1 MTKLAKLE
9 RIESAKQVLRFE
21 AKDYTP
27 WLASDEGLS
36 LLSESLGQSP
46 DWLERI
52 DEEVRVG
59 EFIADI
65 ICRETVHPERTVVI
79 ENQYGPTDHGHL
91 GQILTYAAGKD
102 ALVLIWVAEKIRED
116 HAAAIS
122 YLNQLTDPSFQAF
135 VLEIEFW
142 TIGDSEP
149 APRFNIVSK
158 PNGWSRA
165 EKARTKA
172 ALGNLTPT
180 RKMQRDY
187 WDAVEKQLSET
198 GDPLTPVTAQ
208 PQSWISHGIGK
219 SGVLLGMA
227 MHTRENWIRAEVYLG
242 GPNAKERFQILWEQ
256 RDEIASLLK
265 LELDWQELPDKNDC
279 RVAVMLEGADPN
291 AKNDWQRQHKW
302 LIDTASEIHKVFG
315 PYVKRLA

>member
-1 MTKLAKLE
+1 MKQLAKLE
-9 RIESAKQVLRFE
+9 RIKSAKEVLRFE
-21 AKDYTP
+21 AKDFTP
-27 WLASDEGLS
+27 WLASEEGLG
-36 LLSESLGQSP
+36 LLAESLGQAP

-91 GQILTYAAGKD
+91 GQILTYAAGKE
-102 ALVLIWVAEKIRED
+102 AMVLIWVAEKIRDD
-116 HAAAIS
+116 HAEAIN
-122 YLNQLTDPSFQAF
+122 YLNKLTDRTFQAF
-135 VLEIEFW
+135 ALEIEFW
-142 TIGDSEP
+142 TIGKSDP

-158 PNGWSRA
+158 PNDWSRA
-165 EKARTKA
+165 EKARTRA

-180 RKMQRDY
+180 RLMQRDY
-187 WDAVEKQLSET
+187 WEAVEKRLSET
-198 GDPLTPVTAQ
+198 GGPLTPVTPQ

-219 SGVLLGMA
+219 TGVLLGMA

-242 GPNAKERFQILWEQ
+242 GSNAKERYQILWEQ
-256 RDEIASLLK
+256 KDEIGSLLK

-279 RVAVMLEGADPN
+279 RIAVVLERADPN
-291 AKNDWQRQHKW
+291 ARNDWQRQHKW
-302 LIDTASEIHKVFG
+302 LIDTASELHRVLS

>member
-27 WLASDEGLS
+27 WLASDKGLS

-135 VLEIEFW
+135 ALEIEFW

-180 RKMQRDY
+180 SKMQRDY

-198 GDPLTPVTAQ
+198 GGPLTPVTAQ

-302 LIDTASEIHKVFG
+302 LIDTASELQKVFG